1 MKRIIS
7 IAAIGLLMA
16 SCVNSGKI
24 LPSVTGTIYE
34 NLVVM
39 NDTYWKGAEG
49 DSVRAKL
56 AADMVCMPQMEPLF
70 SLSQTNFNGFT
81 DILKPVR
88 NIFIA
93 DIDSTQYTQGKVYY
107 YKDQWAKPQ
116 VVVKVAAP
124 DRETFKQ
131 LMSQYG
137 DRIAQHFVDE
147 EIKRQ
152 IEVYKGYTNAKA
164 KELAMQK
171 FGIMVNIPNDMS
183 QISESENFLWATDN
197 KSRVRRDIVIYSF
210 PYTDKDT
217 FTKEYLLAKRDSIM
231 KHHIP
236 GDVEGSYMGTEYN
249 HIPPVFKAINV
260 RGEYCAELRG
270 LWRMINGSAMGGPF
284 VSHTRLDEINQR
296 VIMIEGF
303 VYGAGS
309 KKRNALR
316 QVEAVLYSMQL
327 PQEINALPEVE
338 IVSEDS
344 LQ

>member
-1 MKRIIS
+1 M
-7 IAAIGLLMA
+7 
-16 SCVNSGKI
+16 
-24 LPSVTGTIYE
+24 
-34 NLVVM
+34 
-39 NDTYWKGAEG
+39 
-49 DSVRAKL
+49 
-56 AADMVCMPQMEPLF
+56 
-70 SLSQTNFNGFT
+70 
-81 DILKPVR
+81 
-88 NIFIA
+88 
-93 DIDSTQYTQGKVYY
+93 
-107 YKDQWAKPQ
+107 
-116 VVVKVAAP
+116 
-124 DRETFKQ
+124 
-131 LMSQYG
+131 
-137 DRIAQHFVDE
+137 DE

-171 FGIMVNIPNDMS
+171 FGIIVNIPNDMS

-231 KHHIP
+231 KYHIP
-236 GDVEGSYMGTEYN
+236 GDIEGSYMGTEYN
-249 HIPPVFKAINV
+249 HIPPVFKAISV

-270 LWRMINGSAMGGPF
+270 LWRIINGSAMGGPF

-338 IVSEDS
+338 IVSPDS

>member
-16 SCVNSGKI
+16 SCVNSGRI

-56 AADMVCMPQMEPLF
+56 AADMVCMPQVEPLF
-70 SLSQTNFNGFT
+70 SLSQTNFNGFN

-152 IEVYKGYTNAKA
+152 MLVALTIVQYIKLSILMK
-164 KELAMQK
+164 
-171 FGIMVNIPNDMS
+171 MS
-183 QISESENFLWATDN
+183 Q
-197 KSRVRRDIVIYSF
+197 V
-210 PYTDKDT
+210 
-217 FTKEYLLAKRDSIM
+217 YLL
-231 KHHIP
+231 
-236 GDVEGSYMGTEYN
+236 SY
-249 HIPPVFKAINV
+249 
-260 RGEYCAELRG
+260 
-270 LWRMINGSAMGGPF
+270 
-284 VSHTRLDEINQR
+284 Q
-296 VIMIEGF
+296 
-303 VYGAGS
+303 
-309 KKRNALR
+309 
-316 QVEAVLYSMQL
+316 
-327 PQEINALPEVE
+327 QEI
-338 IVSEDS
+338 
-344 LQ
+344 